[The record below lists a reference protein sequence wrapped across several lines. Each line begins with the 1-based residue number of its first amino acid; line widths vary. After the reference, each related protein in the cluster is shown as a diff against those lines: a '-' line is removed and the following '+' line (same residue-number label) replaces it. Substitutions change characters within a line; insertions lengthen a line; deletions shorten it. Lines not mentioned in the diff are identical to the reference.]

1 MKQPLKVKDK
11 LKQGLYSNPLI
22 LFNPLIFLIFLPLL
36 AEDESEPEE
45 ENRNGENAKEPR
57 DSGCFESSENLE
69 NGREE
74 PKTEEEVQDKVS
86 EEQTSQEEEK
96 QEQETE
102 QQEENQTEQLDA
114 VQEQLQELTV
124 DEGS

>member
-1 MKQPLKVKDK
+1 M
-11 LKQGLYSNPLI
+11 I
-22 LFNPLIFLIFLPLL
+22 LFVSRV
-36 AEDESEPEE
+36 AEEESEPEE
-45 ENRNGENAKEPR
+45 EDRSVEDAKEPR

-74 PKTEEEVQDKVS
+74 PKTEKELQDDAS
-86 EEQTSQEEEK
+86 ETEK
-96 QEQETE
+96 QEQESE

-114 VQEQLQELTV
+114 LQEQLQELTV